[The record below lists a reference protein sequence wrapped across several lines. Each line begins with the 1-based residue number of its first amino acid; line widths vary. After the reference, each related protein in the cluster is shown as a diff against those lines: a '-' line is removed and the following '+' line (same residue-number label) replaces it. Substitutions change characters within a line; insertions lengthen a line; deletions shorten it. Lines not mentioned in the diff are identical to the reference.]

1 MISRKSRTGTFTQL
15 VWTAYKRSTSN
26 NKKQQDEHQQ
36 TTEKSNRGGENPK
49 KQKKNFTI
57 FYVENFL
64 IIRKFVHGYIYNVEL

>member
-26 NKKQQDEHQQ
+26 NKKQQDEHHQ
-36 TTEKSNRGGENPK
+36 TTEKSNRGGE
-49 KQKKNFTI
+49 KNFII

-64 IIRKFVHGYIYNVEL
+64 MLSYRKGK